1 MSGSDQDGVVPA
13 NPGVE
18 MIARQLTGELICI
31 GCGYNLRGLSIR
43 EVCPECGMSI
53 RATLLGIVDPQAE
66 ELENLSS
73 PWLAANG
80 LLLWS
85 CGALIACLSVW
96 VLRIDE
102 IVRAKTS
109 VNLGLIGWVSMVGL
123 IALICSGVGAL
134 TMIRPYR
141 HMKRW
146 LSMRAAIGVSAY
158 IPVVMVYAVI
168 YRGFDQSASMPLIN
182 PGAQYLDRSL
192 LRLGMF
198 IGVVVI
204 VWGIRPNALK
214 LAMRSVIVR
223 TGRVDRQSIYAVLA
237 SFGVAALGDAFN
249 IVGIIFSDEGG
260 LGGLGGV
267 VADLLMQLHVVL
279 VALGSVLITLG
290 LTNIVV
296 DSFRLRPVLKHQGVG
311 LSDVFE
317 TNREKDARQ
326 HGS

>member
-1 MSGSDQDGVVPA
+1 MSHSGPDGVVPDK
-13 NPGVE
+13 PGVE

-43 EVCPECGMSI
+43 GVCPECEMSI

-66 ELENLSS
+66 ELEDLNMPGLS
-73 PWLAANG
+73 AYG
-80 LLLWS
+80 ILLWS
-85 CGALIACLSVW
+85 FGALVACLAVW

-102 IVRAKTS
+102 IVRAKS
-109 VNLGLIGWVSMVGL
+109 NVNLGLIGWVSMVGL
-123 IALICSGVGAL
+123 IALILSGVGAL

-141 HMKRW
+141 HMGRW
-146 LSMRAAIGVSAY
+146 VSMRAAIGVSSY
-158 IPVVMVYAVI
+158 IPVALVYAVI
-168 YRGFDQSASMPLIN
+168 YRGFDQSASMRLIN
-182 PGAQYLDRSL
+182 PGSEYLDRSV

-198 IGVVVI
+198 AGVVVI

-237 SFGVAALGDAFN
+237 SFGVAAVGDAFN
-249 IVGIIFSDEGG
+249 IIGILSGG
-260 LGGLGGV
+260 KGGVGGV
-267 VADLLMQLHVVL
+267 VGDLLMQLHVVL

-290 LTNIVV
+290 LVNIVV
-296 DSFRLRPVLKHQGVG
+296 DTVRLRPVLMHKGVG

-326 HGS
+326 GGS